1 MPEARLEDSG
11 SGLAPATEG
20 WFVVNV
26 RDTAWFTSDGA
37 GSACVFESNDNSFAQ
52 VGINISVIGP
62 GEPNCLYHSE
72 SQQEAFLVLSG
83 ECKLL
88 VDGDE
93 RLLKPWD
100 FFHCPAGT
108 QHVFVGAGDAPCVIL
123 MVGARTPDEQLL
135 YPVSEL
141 AAQYGAS
148 AKEET
153 SDPQGRV
160 RGLRAGTAGAAPG
173 LGPPALG
180 LAWPSH
186 SGRRR
191 SSSCSGRASPRFGS

>member
-1 MPEARLEDSG
+1 VPEARLEDSG
-11 SGLAPATEG
+11 SGVAPTSEG

-26 RDTAWFTSDGA
+26 RDTAWITSDGT
-37 GSACVFESNDNSFAQ
+37 GSACVFESDDNLFGQ
-52 VGINISVIGP
+52 VGINISVLGS

-88 VDGDE
+88 V
-93 RLLKPWD
+93 
-100 FFHCPAGT
+100 HCPAGT
-108 QHVFVGAGDAPCVIL
+108 EHVFVGAGDAPCVIL

-153 SDPQGRV
+153 SDPKVAYADFERARPGR
-160 RGLRAGTAGAAPG
+160 
-173 LGPPALG
+173 PPDWDRLPWA
-180 LAWPSH
+180 
-186 SGRRR
+186 
-191 SSSCSGRASPRFGS
+191 